1 MTVHI
6 ALLRAVN
13 LVKHNRVAM
22 SELRALAAAL
32 GFTDAQT
39 LLHSGNLVFRSEV
52 TGAKLESI
60 LEAEARKRL
69 GLDTDFIVR
78 TARQWNAIAASN
90 PFPAQAKNDPGHLLV
105 MVCKNAVAKDLKITG
120 VRREIVRPRG
130 SEIFIYYPDGVGASR
145 LKIDACGTARNWNT
159 VLKLAALAG
168 A

>member
-13 LVKHNRVAM
+13 LVRHNRVAM
-22 SELRALAAAL
+22 TELRALATGL
-32 GFTDAQT
+32 GFTNAQT
-39 LLHSGNLVFRSEV
+39 LLQSGNLVFRSDV
-52 TGAKLESI
+52 TGSKLEGM

-90 PFPAQAKNDPGHLLV
+90 PFLAEAKDDPAHLVV
-105 MVCKNAVAKDLKITG
+105 MVCKDVVGKDLKITG
-120 VRREIVRPRG
+120 ARSELVRTQGREIY
-130 SEIFIYYPDGVGASR
+130 IYYPDGIGRSR
-145 LKIDACGTARNWNT
+145 LKIDVCGTARNWNT

-168 A
+168 G